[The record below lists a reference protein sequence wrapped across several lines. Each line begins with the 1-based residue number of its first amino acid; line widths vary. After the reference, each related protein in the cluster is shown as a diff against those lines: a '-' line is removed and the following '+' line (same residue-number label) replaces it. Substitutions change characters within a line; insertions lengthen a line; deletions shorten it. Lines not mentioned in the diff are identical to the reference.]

1 MEYRLTG
8 RTADFDSAKVGS
20 NPATPTTYAGIAQ
33 LVVQLIC
40 PSNLFDEIIMILD
53 TKQKGNLTEL
63 QCITACYEL
72 GYNVSIPYGENSR
85 YDFVLDVDGKLLK
98 VQVKTSRNKKAI
110 KNPNDAIVFT
120 CRSSNTN
127 ASGNTYHRYTKDQID
142 YFATYWNGKCYLVSV
157 EECSVE
163 KTLWFS
169 SPANGQKSM
178 ISMAS
183 DYELA
188 KTLNKE
194 VSSQ

>member
-1 MEYRLTG
+1 
-8 RTADFDSAKVGS
+8 
-20 NPATPTTYAGIAQ
+20 
-33 LVVQLIC
+33 
-40 PSNLFDEIIMILD
+40 MILD

-85 YDFVLDVDGKLLK
+85 YDFILDIDGKLLK
-98 VQVKTSRNKKAI
+98 IQVKTSRNKKSI
-110 KNPNDAIVFT
+110 KNPKDAIVFT

-127 ASGNTYHRYTKDQID
+127 ASGNTYHRYTKEQID
-142 YFATYWNGKCYLVSV
+142 YFATYWDGKCYLVQV
-157 EECSVE
+157 EECNIE

-169 SPANGQKSM
+169 SPANSQKNM

-183 DYELA
+183 DYELT
-188 KTLNKE
+188 KTLSKE

>member
-1 MEYRLTG
+1 
-8 RTADFDSAKVGS
+8 
-20 NPATPTTYAGIAQ
+20 
-33 LVVQLIC
+33 
-40 PSNLFDEIIMILD
+40 MILD

-72 GYNVSIPYGENSR
+72 GYNISIPYGENSR
-85 YDFVLDVDGKLLK
+85 YDFILDIDGKLLK
-98 VQVKTSRNKKAI
+98 IQVKTSRNKKSI
-110 KNPNDAIVFT
+110 KNPKDAIVFT

-127 ASGNTYHRYTKDQID
+127 ASGNTYHRYTKEQID
-142 YFATYWNGKCYLVSV
+142 YFATYWNGKCYLVPV
-157 EECSVE
+157 EECNIE

-169 SPANGQKSM
+169 PPANGQKSM

-188 KTLNKE
+188 KTLSKE

>member
-1 MEYRLTG
+1 
-8 RTADFDSAKVGS
+8 
-20 NPATPTTYAGIAQ
+20 
-33 LVVQLIC
+33 
-40 PSNLFDEIIMILD
+40 MILD

-85 YDFVLDVDGKLLK
+85 YDFILDIDGKLLK
-98 VQVKTSRNKKAI
+98 IQVKTSRNKKSI
-110 KNPNDAIVFT
+110 KNPKDAIVFT

-127 ASGNTYHRYTKDQID
+127 ASGNTYHRYTKEQID
-142 YFATYWNGKCYLVSV
+142 YFATYWDGKCYLVPV
-157 EECSVE
+157 EECNIE

-169 SPANGQKSM
+169 SPANSQKNM

-183 DYELA
+183 DYELT
-188 KTLNKE
+188 KTLSKE